1 MGTVAVVKGTHYL
14 KVRLTAF
21 RTRFFLHDKV
31 TCVALVFT
39 LLFRN
44 IVQTLVFLS

>member
-1 MGTVAVVKGTHYL
+1 MGAVAVIKGAHDL

-21 RTRFFLHDKV
+21 RAWFFFHDKM
-31 TCVALVFT
+31 TGVALVFA